1 MDSPYEDG
9 RWTINVQLPKN
20 YPYSSPSI
28 GFVER
33 IYHPNIDLKF
43 SPYRLS
49 LPTNFSRSGTVCL
62 DVINQTWSPMFDL
75 INIFDVF
82 IPQLLQ
88 YPNAKDPLNT
98 DAALTYIKDKKEYE
112 KKVRN
117 YVKGFAAK

>member
-1 MDSPYEDG
+1 
-9 RWTINVQLPKN
+9 
-20 YPYSSPSI
+20 
-28 GFVER
+28 
-33 IYHPNIDLKF
+33 
-43 SPYRLS
+43 
-49 LPTNFSRSGTVCL
+49 
-62 DVINQTWSPMFDL
+62 MFDL

-117 YVKGFAAK
+117 YVKGFAYKQPLIKTPTKNLKKRGSCSSDKKTVASLTMCEEQDDELS

>member
-1 MDSPYEDG
+1 
-9 RWTINVQLPKN
+9 
-20 YPYSSPSI
+20 
-28 GFVER
+28 
-33 IYHPNIDLKF
+33 
-43 SPYRLS
+43 
-49 LPTNFSRSGTVCL
+49 
-62 DVINQTWSPMFDL
+62 MFDL

-117 YVKGFAAK
+117 YVKGFAFKQTLIKTPTKKLKKRGSCSSDKKTVASLTMC